1 MAASTATSGWITKH
15 ANHGHEGAVQV
26 FEGCTASATV
36 TGGQILAVSGSGT
49 LAPATANSAA
59 VVGIAIADAASAAAV
74 RVFCPS
80 GVWTGTSSGSI
91 TAGDKLVAG
100 AAGTLATI
108 AANTFEK
115 IVGTSLDTVTT
126 GLPVRWVPV

>member
-1 MAASTATSGWITKH
+1 MAAVSATSGWAVKH
-15 ANHGHEGAVQV
+15 ANHPHEGPVVV

-36 TGGQILAVSGSGT
+36 TGGQVLAVSGSMT
-49 LAPATANSAA
+49 LAPAAANSAA
-59 VVGIAIADAASAAAV
+59 VVGVAVADAASAAVV
-74 RVFCPS
+74 RVFVPA

-115 IVGTSLDTVTT
+115 IVGTALETVTT
-126 GLPVRWVPV
+126 GLPVRWVPA